1 LSAGDKKEWKLNV
14 DKGYL
19 SHSAKKKAR
28 PIGDGYLN
36 EDENSTILNSAG
48 RAKRA
53 PFDAL
58 QRRFAKKVITD
69 EDSNIKRKLAL

>member
-1 LSAGDKKEWKLNV
+1 LNV

-28 PIGDGYLN
+28 PTEDGRLN
-36 EDENSTILNSAG
+36 EDENSAILNSAG
-48 RAKRA
+48 RARRA

-58 QRRFAKKVITD
+58 QRKFAKKETE